1 MTGNWPT
8 LFIPVALAV
17 SFFIETSS
25 WWIRIYASAN
35 NVGQYISSSNIYL
48 YGGRFFALVFSLLLA
63 LEIESGSNPFDIAL
77 LFCISFFASSILQL
91 PLFHYQ
97 TRRFL
102 LKNLSVILRLPSS
115 NFDAFNEEK
124 AVSFQINGLFFS
136 TLSSTVLFSVGVTI
150 PLFIASIFIENRL
163 AISNLGQLINSFGMI
178 ILLFFVD
185 KKLYYSLDKGYLYK
199 TVKVY
204 SLARLSAFILVS
216 FLYAGLCIVFSYE

>member
-1 MTGNWPT
+1 MMGHWPT
-8 LFIPVALAV
+8 LFIPIALAL

-63 LEIESGSNPFDIAL
+63 LEIESGSDPFDIAL
-77 LFCISFFASSILQL
+77 LFCISFFVSSLFQL

-97 TRRFL
+97 IRRFL
-102 LKNLSVILRLPSS
+102 LKYISFFLRLPSP
-115 NFDAFNEEK
+115 NFDKPKQEEP
-124 AVSFQINGLFFS
+124 VLFQIRSLFFS
-136 TLSSTVLFSVGVTI
+136 TLISTILFSVGITI

-163 AISNLGQLINSFGMI
+163 SISNLGQLINSFGMI
-178 ILLFFVD
+178 ILLFLVD
-185 KKLYYSLDKGYLYK
+185 KKLYYSLDQGYLYQ

-204 SLARLSAFILVS
+204 TIARLAAFVLVS
-216 FLYAGLCIVFSYE
+216 LLYAGLCMVFLYE